1 MNIKQ
6 QRAALAKLAPQ
17 ATKATQVSDTS
28 WRDATVNAIGATPVA
43 VTSFFGDIATSYKFH
58 KAVREGQIK

>member
-6 QRAALAKLAPQ
+6 QRAALAKLNPQ
-17 ATKATQVSDTS
+17 AKAASSNDTS

-43 VTSFFGDIATSYKFH
+43 ITSFFGDIGTSYKFH
-58 KAVREGQIK
+58 KAVRKDAIK

>member
-6 QRAALAKLAPQ
+6 QRAALAKINPQ
-17 ATKATQVSDTS
+17 AKVATTSDTS
-28 WRDATVNAIGATPVA
+28 WRDTIVNAVGATPTA
-43 VTSFFGDIATSYKFH
+43 VTSFFGDIRTSHQYH

>member
-17 ATKATQVSDTS
+17 ATKATNEDTLRDKVVSGI
-28 WRDATVNAIGATPVA
+28 AATPIA
-43 VTSFFGDIATSYKFH
+43 VTSFFGDIAKSYQFH
-58 KAVREGQIK
+58 KAVRQGQIK